1 MTIARDSLLAAPASL
16 PERYR
21 LLAQFRALGRNRYQL
36 AGAFVLAVLAPAAG
50 IWSDTAPAARWNTFI
65 GSLAAVLLGAFV
77 LRKVAAHPNVNRA
90 SYALPAM
97 AFAYAMVTLAFAL
110 LGVAYVAP
118 QLIAGFIIGSA
129 WFIIV
134 GSIEQTLRRPR
145 LLILPGTEPDKLTA
159 IREADWI
166 IASSP
171 DAAPA
176 GYNGVVADLRRTLDP
191 AWERFLTATALAG
204 IPAFHSKD
212 IAESLTG
219 RVEIEHLSENDLPAL
234 VPARIYE
241 RAKRFLDIAGALLAL
256 PVLVPVCALVAL
268 AIKLD
273 DGGPVFF
280 RQSRRGFRGATFAV
294 LKFRT
299 MRVGSEGEAFTER
312 NDPRVTRMGRILRRW
327 RLDEL
332 PQVWNVL
339 RGEMSWIGPRPES
352 LELADWYERQI
363 PFYSYR
369 HIVRPGIT
377 GWAAVHQG
385 NVAQIEAATDK
396 LQYDFYYIRHF
407 SPWLDAIVFSKTL
420 HTVLTG
426 YGSR

>member
-1 MTIARDSLLAAPASL
+1 
-16 PERYR
+16 
-21 LLAQFRALGRNRYQL
+21 
-36 AGAFVLAVLAPAAG
+36 
-50 IWSDTAPAARWNTFI
+50 
-65 GSLAAVLLGAFV
+65 
-77 LRKVAAHPNVNRA
+77 
-90 SYALPAM
+90 
-97 AFAYAMVTLAFAL
+97 
-110 LGVAYVAP
+110 
-118 QLIAGFIIGSA
+118 
-129 WFIIV
+129 
-134 GSIEQTLRRPR
+134 
-145 LLILPGTEPDKLTA
+145 
-159 IREADWI
+159 
-166 IASSP
+166 
-171 DAAPA
+171 
-176 GYNGVVADLRRTLDP
+176 
-191 AWERFLTATALAG
+191 
-204 IPAFHSKD
+204 
-212 IAESLTG
+212 
-219 RVEIEHLSENDLPAL
+219 
-234 VPARIYE
+234 
-241 RAKRFLDIAGALLAL
+241 
-256 PVLVPVCALVAL
+256 
-268 AIKLD
+268 
-273 DGGPVFF
+273 
-280 RQSRRGFRGATFAV
+280 
-294 LKFRT
+294 RT